1 MVDKTKINLK
11 AKSKID
17 AEDYFKS
24 SSSHCSKIKYDIA
37 KSKKRTGSLDSKY
50 NDSIKLEGSK
60 LTLDLEDSETIKF
73 YLTA

>member
-1 MVDKTKINLK
+1 LVDKTKINLK

-24 SSSHCSKIKYDIA
+24 SSIHCSKIKYDIA
-37 KSKKRTGSLDSKY
+37 KGKKRTGALGSKY
-50 NDSIKLEGSK
+50 DDSIKLEGSK
-60 LTLDLEDSETIKF
+60 LTLDLEDSETITF